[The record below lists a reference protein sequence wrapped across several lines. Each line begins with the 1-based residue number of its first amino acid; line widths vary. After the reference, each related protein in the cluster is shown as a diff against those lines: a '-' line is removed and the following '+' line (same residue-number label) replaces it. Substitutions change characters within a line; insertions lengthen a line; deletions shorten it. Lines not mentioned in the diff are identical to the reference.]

1 MSKLLGF
8 NYLHFRSLFVLT
20 LILVLA
26 STLFSLTALSFLGFY
41 NSFNAY
47 LGEESNVVAIY
58 DVQSSTPFTGI
69 IPAYLTSQVSTIN
82 GVLACSPEVITP
94 CIVNNQSLFIRGIV
108 PEEFYKLNPITMI
121 EGKILNQSNINSI
134 ILGKNLAD
142 RLNVKVNDE
151 ILVLAALADRYLEL
165 QVTGIYLS
173 HSSMDDEA
181 LVLLNVGQWLRATD
195 YNHVT
200 MIRVQINPAIVGS
213 NEIYQDLARNAS
225 SAQATTSP
233 STTNQATNY
242 QDMIPW
248 ININFPASHIGV
260 EGTQN
265 LMQSYLDR
273 YGITEQ
279 ALIVLSVM
287 VFLFSSLTVAI
298 ASKTLMQQHR
308 EDIITLRS
316 LGASRKTLKF
326 DILCKL
332 LPLSLVASG
341 LGILITALILTVLQG
356 YDYLQV
362 LTHKVIFSFDPVIV
376 VLNFVLVLTLVT
388 ISIACSDID

>member
-1 MSKLLGF
+1 
-8 NYLHFRSLFVLT
+8 
-20 LILVLA
+20 
-26 STLFSLTALSFLGFY
+26 
-41 NSFNAY
+41 
-47 LGEESNVVAIY
+47 
-58 DVQSSTPFTGI
+58 
-69 IPAYLTSQVSTIN
+69 
-82 GVLACSPEVITP
+82 
-94 CIVNNQSLFIRGIV
+94 
-108 PEEFYKLNPITMI
+108 
-121 EGKILNQSNINSI
+121 
-134 ILGKNLAD
+134 
-142 RLNVKVNDE
+142 
-151 ILVLAALADRYLEL
+151 
-165 QVTGIYLS
+165 
-173 HSSMDDEA
+173 
-181 LVLLNVGQWLRATD
+181 
-195 YNHVT
+195 
-200 MIRVQINPAIVGS
+200 
-213 NEIYQDLARNAS
+213 
-225 SAQATTSP
+225 
-233 STTNQATNY
+233 
-242 QDMIPW
+242 
-248 ININFPASHIGV
+248 
-260 EGTQN
+260 
-265 LMQSYLDR
+265 MQSYLDR

>member
-8 NYLHFRSLFVLT
+8 KYLRFRSLFVLT
-20 LILVLA
+20 LILILA
-26 STLFSLTALSFLGFY
+26 STLFSVTALSFLGFY

-47 LGEESNVVAIY
+47 LGEENNIIAIY
-58 DVQSSTPFTGI
+58 DVQSRTPFTGI
-69 IPAYLTSQVSTIN
+69 IPAYLTNQVSTIN

-94 CIVNNQSLFIRGIV
+94 CIVHNQSLFIRGIV
-108 PEEFYKLNPITMI
+108 PEEFYKLNPITMT
-121 EGKILNQSNINSI
+121 EGKILNQSGINSI
-134 ILGKNLAD
+134 LIGKNLAT

-165 QVTGIYLS
+165 QVTGVYSS

-200 MIRVQINPAIVGS
+200 MIRAKINPTLVGS
-213 NEIYQDLARNAS
+213 NEIYQDLSRNAS
-225 SAQATTSP
+225 STQAKTSQ
-233 STTNQATNY
+233 STTNQATIY
-242 QDMIPW
+242 QEMIPW
-248 ININFPASHIGV
+248 TNINFPIGHIGV
-260 EGTQN
+260 KGAQS
-265 LMQSYLDR
+265 LMESYLAR

-287 VFLFSSLTVAI
+287 VFLFSSVTVAV
-298 ASKTLMQQHR
+298 ASQTLMQQHR
-308 EDIITLRS
+308 EDIATLRS

-362 LTHKVIFSFDPVIV
+362 LSHEVIFSFDPVIV
-376 VLNFVLVLTLVT
+376 VLNFVLVLTLVAV
-388 ISIACSDID
+388 SIACSDLD